1 MAQIAMSDDDAPLS
15 VNPGVIIAGK
25 YRVEKVIG
33 QGGMGV
39 VIKAV
44 HVLLDE
50 PVAIK
55 LLMPALAANANANG
69 RFLREARAAVRLSS
83 DHIARVI
90 DVGLTED
97 GSPYMAL
104 EYLEGCDLGA
114 MLDKEGPLP
123 VERAV
128 RYILQA
134 CVGVGEAHAQDIV
147 HRDIKP
153 SNLFLARGRDGVERI
168 KVLDFGIS
176 KIKDEDG
183 KLTALTKSGGAL
195 GSPMYMSP
203 EQLRGAKD
211 ADLRVDIWGLGAS
224 LSELLTGLPPFLGDN
239 MHAMLAAIAADP
251 PRQLRNERPDLDPK
265 LEAIIYRCLE
275 KDRERRFASV
285 TELALAL
292 RPFGG
297 DEGAIA
303 SDRLSSTSRS
313 SKQMQI
319 ATTEPAPRPD
329 GHQTLDVPVAPPVPA
344 VAAATQLDSPPDM
357 PASDLRQTG
366 APVSSGS
373 VSVPPPVAPAGPS
386 RKTLYVGG
394 AVVLGIAAALG
405 LAANS
410 RSHATPEVAGGMVT
424 QATVTASV
432 SPSAAAA
439 TPSVVPA
446 TTASV
451 LPAATTTAPVPSPTA
466 SVVGAHAS
474 AAVSPKGKPTAN
486 KPPPKGDDLG
496 SLIQDRR

>member
-1 MAQIAMSDDDAPLS
+1 MPCTMAQIAMSDDDAPLS

-55 LLMPALAANANANG
+55 LLMPALASNANANG

-123 VERAV
+123 AERAV

-134 CVGVGEAHAQDIV
+134 CVGVGEAHAQEIV

-251 PRQLRNERPDLDPK
+251 PRQLCNERPDLDPK

-275 KDRERRFASV
+275 KDRERRIASV

-319 ATTEPAPRPD
+319 ATTEPAPRPE

-357 PASDLRQTG
+357 PASDLRKTG

-373 VSVPPPVAPAGPS
+373 VSVPPPATPAAPS
-386 RKTLYVGG
+386 RKMLYVGG
-394 AVVLGIAAALG
+394 AVALGIAAALG
-405 LAANS
+405 LAFWRRRKS
-410 RSHATPEVAGGMVT
+410 RNAT
-424 QATVTASV
+424 
-432 SPSAAAA
+432 
-439 TPSVVPA
+439 
-446 TTASV
+446 
-451 LPAATTTAPVPSPTA
+451 
-466 SVVGAHAS
+466 
-474 AAVSPKGKPTAN
+474 K
-486 KPPPKGDDLG
+486 
-496 SLIQDRR
+496 I